1 MFVIILSA
9 PKNIIQ
15 REITRQTLNA
25 VAKTELKWAFI
36 IGQTMPDIQVPTLIT
51 LLLIKNS
58 KMQVLHK
65 SASIS

>member
-25 VAKTELKWAFI
+25 VAKTDLKWAFI
-36 IGQTMPDIQVPTLIT
+36 IGQTMPDIQVATY
-51 LLLIKNS
+51 LLNS
-58 KMQVLHK
+58 
-65 SASIS
+65 